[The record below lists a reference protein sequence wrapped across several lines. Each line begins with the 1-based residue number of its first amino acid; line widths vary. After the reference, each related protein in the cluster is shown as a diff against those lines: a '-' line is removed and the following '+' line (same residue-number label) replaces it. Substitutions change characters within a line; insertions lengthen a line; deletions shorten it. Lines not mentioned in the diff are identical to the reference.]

1 MLILSPSRRFSVL
14 LDSGMVMTVS
24 VLRPQAFATLQV
36 FKPGRPGDAAAAGV
50 HPASDLCVVVA
61 EGRSHFQQPTSYS
74 IVVLP
79 LRGNV
84 RIDNSE
90 GTLHLGPQ
98 QLYVG
103 ESARSLELSTTSAGA
118 WIGLLASDSAW
129 ARLGRIA
136 TPSGLP
142 VLPALPA
149 LHPATP
155 QRRRVLAELL
165 QRLADVPTPGLRD
178 SDALEL
184 GSLIE
189 NLQARFLP
197 EIDRC
202 PGRTFARRLNT
213 FSRLQRVRNHIES
226 RPSAGTQLQQ
236 LARMANYSPCHLVRA
251 FADAFGE
258 TPYALLS
265 RVRLESAVDMLEQH
279 RLAVSDVAS
288 VCGFES
294 RTAFSRAFKRHFG
307 ISPSGLQAAG

>member
-1 MLILSPSRRFSVL
+1 MSV
-14 LDSGMVMTVS
+14 TP
-24 VLRPQAFATLQV
+24 LRNSCIASFAV
-36 FKPGRPGDAAAAGV
+36 IKPGRDVATAMP
-50 HPASDLCVVVA
+50 PADLAVVVA
-61 EGRSHFQQPTSYS
+61 EGRSHLQQPASHAL
-74 IVVLP
+74 IVLP

-84 RIDNSE
+84 RVENGEDAVHI
-90 GTLHLGPQ
+90 GPQ
-98 QLYVG
+98 SLYVG
-103 ESARSLELSTTSAGA
+103 ESGRTLELSTTSAGA
-118 WIGLLASDSAW
+118 WIGLLANDAAW
-129 ARLGRIA
+129 QRLYRLGA
-136 TPSGLP
+136 PSGLP
-142 VLPALPA
+142 TLPALPA

-165 QRLADVPTPGLRD
+165 QRLADAPGLDLRET
-178 SDALEL
+178 DALEL
-184 GSLIE
+184 GGLIE

-202 PGRTFARRLNT
+202 PGRTFARRLNSFT
-213 FSRLQRVRNHIES
+213 RLQRVRNHIES
-226 RPSAGTQLQQ
+226 RPGAGTQLQQ
-236 LARMANYSPCHLVRA
+236 LARLANYSPCHLVRA

-265 RVRLESAVDMLEQH
+265 RVRLESAIDMLEQH